1 MTCIKKKRK
10 EKRWRR
16 WLKHTRHKRKA
27 NTRDKRQSTQKTPSR
42 DFWASRDAL
51 SPCLHSEPLPY
62 LLVKRIEKRHKQ
74 ADYIYMKSNF
84 LNEDINNRHANM
96 DAGRVSHQ
104 VSTYTKS
111 YRQPRHAEGRRNGLP
126 QGRAHQLDI
135 QYQMI
140 LVVKTYVQILWYR
153 QQVVVTDLGMYVCV
167 RQQLMRKEAVDW
179 KRERRVVWEGLE
191 RGMGREK

>member
-1 MTCIKKKRK
+1 METMTEAYAPQKKSKHTWQKTEHTENTFTRLLNKPWCTQPLPSFRTTSLSLGKRK
-10 EKRWRR
+10 
-16 WLKHTRHKRKA
+16 
-27 NTRDKRQSTQKTPSR
+27 
-42 DFWASRDAL
+42 
-51 SPCLHSEPLPY
+51 
-62 LLVKRIEKRHKQ
+62 EKRHKQ

-96 DAGRVSHQ
+96 DGGRVSHQ
-104 VSTYTKS
+104 VSIYTKS

-135 QYQMI
+135 QYQMV

-153 QQVVVTDLGMYVCV
+153 QQVVVTDLGMYVYV

-191 RGMGREK
+191 RRMEMEKESNNNFKKETM